1 MAKRH
6 TPQRH
11 PRDDE
16 DSRHSTTSISSD
28 ESDDEAMTAF
38 FEGTTD
44 SRNRRF
50 GWRR

>member
-11 PRDDE
+11 PRDDD

-28 ESDDEAMTAF
+28 DSDDDDDVDLGDLT
-38 FEGTTD
+38 EGH
-44 SRNRRF
+44 RLR
-50 GWRR
+50 